1 MLEDEI
7 STDYEKLKELKD
19 KIQELNNE
27 IESKMLE
34 WEELTDILDN

>member
-7 STDYEKLKELKD
+7 STDYEKLKELQD

-27 IESKMLE
+27 IESNMSE